1 MLARLLRA
9 QQSRELHVDHVTRGL
24 MCYRTRWLCPILTST
39 AATVAARQ
47 GVPMNIAIVDAGTH
61 LVAFERMEGAKTT
74 STSIAIDKAF
84 SAAGHLMTTRALSER
99 AGPSG
104 IAFGMHTTNGGR
116 LNIIAGGVPLTD
128 VDGVVIGAIG
138 CSGGTP
144 DQDEEVCEAAIAALQ
159 KATAK
164 L

>member
-1 MLARLLRA
+1 
-9 QQSRELHVDHVTRGL
+9 
-24 MCYRTRWLCPILTST
+24 
-39 AATVAARQ
+39 
-47 GVPMNIAIVDAGTH
+47 MNIAIVDAGTH

-84 SAAGHLMTTRALSER
+84 SAAGHRMTSRALSER
-99 AGPSG
+99 AGPNG

-116 LNIIAGGVPLTD
+116 LNIIAGGVPLTGA
-128 VDGVVIGAIG
+128 DGVVIGAIG

-159 KATAK
+159 MATAK

>member
-1 MLARLLRA
+1 
-9 QQSRELHVDHVTRGL
+9 
-24 MCYRTRWLCPILTST
+24 
-39 AATVAARQ
+39 
-47 GVPMNIAIVDAGTH
+47 MNIAIVDAGTH

-84 SAAGHLMTTRALSER
+84 SAAGHLMTTRSLSER
-99 AGPSG
+99 AGPNG

-128 VDGVVIGAIG
+128 AEGVVIGAIG

-159 KATAK
+159 VAIAK

>member
-1 MLARLLRA
+1 MSAR
-9 QQSRELHVDHVTRGL
+9 V
-24 MCYRTRWLCPILTST
+24 
-39 AATVAARQ
+39 Q
-47 GVPMNIAIVDAGTH
+47 GVPMNIAIVDAATH
-61 LVAFERMEGAKTT
+61 LVAVARMEDAKTT
-74 STSIAIDKAF
+74 STSIAMDKAF
-84 SAAGHLMTTRALSER
+84 TAAGHRMTTRALSER
-99 AGPSG
+99 AAPTG

-128 VDGVVIGAIG
+128 AEGVVIGGIG

-144 DQDEEVCEAAIAALQ
+144 AQDEEVCEAAIAALQ